1 MKRCPQCQNLYPDET
16 QYCLGDGQ
24 LLISERL
31 PLPSELSAVDE
42 EEVTVIRHDPIVVD
56 LSAANAPNIPPQ
68 QPPTYQ
74 IPPPAVAAER
84 ITVKTKSNFGKYL
97 VFLII
102 GLLLGGGL
110 VLATLYLSRG
120 GFFQNSDAGGDKAA
134 SGANSAQPT
143 RTSAEPKSSDSPANK
158 QLAAD
163 PEHQKRTSVSDDEFN
178 GRVITLNAY
187 IRSSPSRSS
196 PEIDI
201 LPIDDRLTITS
212 RNDPNSPWFHVVC
225 EHGTSGWMHGNTIE
239 YTR

>member
-42 EEVTVIRHDPIVVD
+42 EEVTIIRNDPIVVD
-56 LSAANAPNIPPQ
+56 LSAANAPNIPQ
-68 QPPTYQ
+68 QPSYQ
-74 IPPPAVAAER
+74 IPQPAAER

-110 VLATLYLSRG
+110 VLTTLYLSRE
-120 GFFQNSDAGGDKAA
+120 GFFQNNGAGGNKAA
-134 SGANSAQPT
+134 SGAANSAQPQ
-143 RTSAEPKSSDSPANK
+143 RTNAEPKNSDSPVNK
-158 QLAAD
+158 RLAVN
-163 PEHQKRTSVSDDEFN
+163 PEHQKRTAVSDDEFN

-196 PEIDI
+196 PEIDV

-212 RNDPNSPWFHVVC
+212 RDDPDSPWFHVVC

-239 YTR
+239 YTK